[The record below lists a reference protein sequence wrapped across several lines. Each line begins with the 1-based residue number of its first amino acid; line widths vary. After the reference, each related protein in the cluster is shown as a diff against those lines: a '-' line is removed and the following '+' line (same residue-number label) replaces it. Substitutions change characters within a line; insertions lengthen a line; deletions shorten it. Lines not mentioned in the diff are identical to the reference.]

1 MQETKALISA
11 MTGGRMGVCVWGA
24 PVGAG
29 RQRQRPNA
37 VSEVEEVEKMEGEA
51 GEEGTLRVTSR
62 R

>member
-1 MQETKALISA
+1 M
-11 MTGGRMGVCVWGA
+11 VD
-24 PVGAG
+24 P
-29 RQRQRPNA
+29 A